1 MLTTIEIYAC
11 MCVTILYFLLPA
23 YVSNGSALGFG
34 GGVPIDFGKS
44 TKKGVRLIGDGC
56 TWRGLIAGT
65 IMGMIVGLLQGLAGP
80 YFMSTVGDFIFT
92 PIVTSVPQGILV
104 GFLLGLGALVG
115 DAIGS
120 FLKRRIGI
128 GRGKPAPILDQLD
141 FLIVALIL
149 GSLVVPISLKF
160 FIIAALLT
168 IIIHFLA
175 NAGAYL
181 LGIKD
186 VWY

>member
-1 MLTTIEIYAC
+1 MLSTIEIIAC

-23 YVSNGSALGFG
+23 YLSNGSALGFG
-34 GGVPIDFGKS
+34 GGVPIDFGKT

-65 IMGMIVGLLQGLAGP
+65 IIGMIVGALQGLTGP
-80 YFMSTVGDFIFT
+80 YFIATVGDYIFT
-92 PIVTSVPQGILV
+92 PIGTSVPQGILI
-104 GFLLGLGALVG
+104 GFLLGFGALVG

-128 GRGKPAPILDQLD
+128 GRGKPAPVLDQLD
-141 FLIVALIL
+141 FLIVSLIF
-149 GSLVVPISLKF
+149 SSFVIPISLKF
-160 FIIAALLT
+160 VIIAALLT
-168 IIIHFLA
+168 LVIHFLA

-181 LGIKD
+181 LGLKD

>member
-1 MLTTIEIYAC
+1 MLTTIQIYAC

-23 YVSNGSALGFG
+23 YLSNSSGLAFG
-34 GGVPIDFGKS
+34 GGLPMDFGKS

-65 IMGMIVGLLQGLAGP
+65 IVGIIVGALQGLAGP
-80 YFMSTVGDFIFT
+80 YFITNFGDYIFT
-92 PIVTSVPQGILV
+92 PIITSVPQGIIV
-104 GFLLGLGALVG
+104 GFLLGFGALIG

-128 GRGKPAPILDQLD
+128 GRGKPAPVLDQLD
-141 FLIVALIL
+141 FLIVALIFA
-149 GSLVVPISLKF
+149 SFVIPITLEF
-160 FIIAALLT
+160 VIIAALLT
-168 IIIHFLA
+168 LIIHFLA